1 MWFDYAE
8 RCYTSE
14 IFDRYIKKI
23 SLLLKT
29 LLYIQQSFQY
39 SINRGDTMIYRE
51 HYIQPVR
58 EFYESDLIKI
68 ITGIR
73 RSGKSVILQQIM
85 EEVGRKTDNIIS
97 LNFEDKRVS
106 ANINNSRALIDYVEN
121 HRKKGKCYLFF
132 DEIQVLDG
140 WQDACKTLRL
150 YDYSLFITGSNS
162 KLLSGEFTKEL
173 SGRYVSFRVR
183 PFVYKEIL
191 EYAKELGREVSVTD
205 YLVWGGFPKRFEFN
219 TFEAQRRYLDDL
231 DDTIIINDLIR
242 RYRIRKES
250 LFKSLVNFVLRS
262 NSRIF
267 SAKSIH
273 DYIKKE
279 HESCS
284 VNTIMK
290 YLDYLEEAY
299 IIESVRQFSTRTKKE
314 LSYFAKIYDADVAF
328 NSLRCLDNRYDLTHN
343 LENIVYNE
351 LIYMGYDI
359 WVYNNSGKEIDFLAQ
374 RGNRKYF
381 VQVAYSVAE
390 DKAYTREFEAFKGV
404 DPLSQKILI
413 TNDDIDYSTSVV
425 RHIKLKDFLLMN
437 SLCQGMT

>member
-1 MWFDYAE
+1 
-8 RCYTSE
+8 
-14 IFDRYIKKI
+14 
-23 SLLLKT
+23 
-29 LLYIQQSFQY
+29 
-39 SINRGDTMIYRE
+39 MIHRE

-58 EFYESDLIKI
+58 EFYDSDLIKI

-85 EEVGRKTDNIIS
+85 NEIGQKTDNIIS

-106 ANINNSRALIDYVEN
+106 AKIADGTALIDYVEK
-121 HRKKGKCYLFF
+121 HRKDGKCYLFF

-173 SGRYVSFRVR
+173 SGRYVAFHVR

-191 EYAKELGREVSVTD
+191 EYGKELGKEFSVTD

-219 TFEAQRRYLDDL
+219 SPEAQRRYLEDL
-231 DDTIIINDLIR
+231 DDTIIINDLVY
-242 RYRIRKES
+242 RYNIRKES
-250 LFKSLVNFVLRS
+250 LFKSLVNFILRS
-262 NSRIF
+262 NGRIF

-299 IIESVRQFSTRTKKE
+299 IIESVKQYSTRTKKE
-314 LSYFAKIYDADVAF
+314 LSYYAKIYDADVAF
-328 NSLRCLDNRYDLTHN
+328 NSIRCMDNRFDLTHN

-351 LIYMGYDI
+351 LVYMGYNI

-374 RGNRKYF
+374 KGNKKYYI
-381 VQVAYSVAE
+381 QVAYSVAE
-390 DKAYTREFEAFKGV
+390 DKAYEREFEAFKGI
-404 DPLSQKILI
+404 DDLSQKILI

-425 RHIKLKDFLLMN
+425 RHIKLKDFLVMS
-437 SLCQGMT
+437 SLDDR